1 MEKGI
6 ERFQRQL
13 LQLEPI
19 EFIGVARILGVR
31 LFDSDMMEPIPFE
44 ELFIRVLEEYKRLT
58 RRQRK
63 NLEKI
68 LRAATKKEDDSN
80 D

>member
-13 LQLEPI
+13 LQLEPV
-19 EFIGVARILGVR
+19 EFIGVARILRVQ
-31 LFDSDMMEPIPFE
+31 LFNPDTMEPVPFE
-44 ELFIRVLEEYKRLT
+44 ELFIRVLEEYKKLS

-63 NLEKI
+63 NLDRI
-68 LRAATKKEDDSN
+68 LRAATKKEEDSN

>member
-13 LQLEPI
+13 LQLEPV

-31 LFDSDMMEPIPFE
+31 LLNPDTIEPIPFE
-44 ELFIRVLEEYKRLT
+44 ELFIRVLEEYKKLS

-63 NLEKI
+63 NLDKI
-68 LRAATKKEDDSN
+68 LRAATKKEEDSN

>member
-13 LQLEPI
+13 LQLEPV

-31 LFDSDMMEPIPFE
+31 LFNPDTIEPIPFE
-44 ELFIRVLEEYKRLT
+44 ELFIRVLEEYKKLA

-63 NLEKI
+63 NLDKI
-68 LRAATKKEDDSN
+68 LRAATKKEEDSN

>member
-13 LQLEPI
+13 LQLEPV
-19 EFIGVARILGVR
+19 EFIGVARILGVQLFNIEKNEPF
-31 LFDSDMMEPIPFE
+31 LFDDIFAGLMEKYRG
-44 ELFIRVLEEYKRLT
+44 LS

-63 NLEKI
+63 NLDKI
-68 LRAATKKEDDSN
+68 LRAATQKEDDSN

>member
-1 MEKGI
+1 MEIGI

-13 LQLEPI
+13 LELEPV
-19 EFIGVARILGVR
+19 EFLGVTKILGVKVTAEDEEKTP
-31 LFDSDMMEPIPFE
+31 LPFE
-44 ELFIRVLEEYKRLT
+44 EVFGSLLLKYETLS

-63 NLEKI
+63 NLHK
-68 LRAATKKEDDSN
+68 LLNAATKKKN

>member
-13 LQLEPI
+13 LQLEPV
-19 EFIGVARILGVR
+19 EFIGVARILGVQ
-31 LFDSDMMEPIPFE
+31 LFDLEKKEPLPFE
-44 ELFIRVLEEYKRLT
+44 ELFIGLLEKYKRLS

-63 NLEKI
+63 NLDKI

>member
-13 LQLEPI
+13 LQLEPV
-19 EFIGVARILGVR
+19 EFIGVARILGVQ
-31 LFDSDMMEPIPFE
+31 LLVPETMEPVPFE
-44 ELFIRVLEEYKRLT
+44 ELFIRVLEAYKKLS
-58 RRQRK
+58 RRQRN
-63 NLEKI
+63 NLDRI
-68 LRAATKKEDDSN
+68 MRAATKKEEDSN

>member
-13 LQLEPI
+13 LQLEPV
-19 EFIGVARILGVR
+19 EFIGVARILGVQ
-31 LFDSDMMEPIPFE
+31 LFVPDTMEPVPFE
-44 ELFIRVLEEYKRLT
+44 ELFIRVLEAYKKLS

-63 NLEKI
+63 NLDRI
-68 LRAATKKEDDSN
+68 MRAATKKEEDSN